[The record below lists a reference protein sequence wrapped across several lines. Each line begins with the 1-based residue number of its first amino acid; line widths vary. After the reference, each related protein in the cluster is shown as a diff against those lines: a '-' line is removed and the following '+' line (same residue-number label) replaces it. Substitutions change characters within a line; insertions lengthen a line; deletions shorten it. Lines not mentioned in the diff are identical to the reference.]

1 MYLTGKTKDGSET
14 YLVSKLNHA
23 QFLVQV
29 VPCLFTIYQNFSG
42 IYGITA
48 DNANTKHTNRKKGG
62 GTKKRSMVTHWQFAK
77 FPCEVHPLSD
87 DN

>member
-23 QFLVQV
+23 RFLVQV

-42 IYGITA
+42 IYDITA
-48 DNANTKHTNRKKGG
+48 DNANTNILTEKKEGG
-62 GTKKRSMVTHWQFAK
+62 QKKEAW
-77 FPCEVHPLSD
+77 
-87 DN
+87 